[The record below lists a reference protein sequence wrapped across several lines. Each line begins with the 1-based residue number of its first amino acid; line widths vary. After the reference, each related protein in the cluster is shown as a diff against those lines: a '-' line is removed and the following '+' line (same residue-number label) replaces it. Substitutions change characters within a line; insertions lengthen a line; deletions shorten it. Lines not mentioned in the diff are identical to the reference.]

1 MTTLICA
8 GGSGTRVLEAVL
20 HLCAAGLGPS
30 DLRTFV
36 IDPDGSNGNVDKTR
50 KLVNRYQECH
60 EAFKTDK
67 ADDHPFFRTKVD
79 LLKSAQGLRVWSP
92 VDKTQ
97 KFKNLL
103 NYTDLSP
110 AQKDVVHLLLTDVEL
125 DMPMDVGFRGHPALG
140 AAALALLPLY
150 KDDPLW
156 SQFAEAIKLEVNE
169 RETRVV
175 IVGSVFGGTGAS
187 AIHPLVRYLRSLP
200 QINREKLK
208 VGAVALVPYFRFSA
222 SEAAAASG
230 HAQAEEAAKSEW
242 FALASRSAAE
252 YYEHL
257 RTQNDWDFDA
267 MYWLGDDTPV
277 RVDYCVGGPQQDN
290 PAHFVDLLAA
300 CACLDFSKSP
310 PGARACY
317 YSGPQETSDVPD
329 GNVLT
334 WDDIPMS
341 ALDKDTVRKRLHHFQ
356 LVGAAHLGFYGPLLN
371 DARLRGSPHC
381 VPWYF
386 DRFADG
392 TAELSSKDNQERVD
406 ALSTYFREN
415 YFPWWDQIHSAG
427 QDRMR
432 LLNRTAWLDG
442 DGMPLHIQMNRLGNL
457 LYPDAVARHGLG
469 PVDALFEG
477 VVRSAPGVAG
487 MTNPSSTYLS
497 MLSQAALELVEQ
509 ENRGSVVRGA

>member
-20 HLCAAGLGPS
+20 HMCAAGLGPS

-60 EAFKTDK
+60 EAFKTDG
-67 ADDHPFFRTKVD
+67 HPFFRTKVD

-150 KDDPLW
+150 KEDPLW
-156 SQFAEAIKLEVNE
+156 SQFAQAITSEVNE

-200 QINREKLK
+200 QINRDKLK

-222 SEAAAASG
+222 SEAAAAGG
-230 HAQAEEAAKSEW
+230 HVQAEEAAKSEW

-300 CACLDFSKSP
+300 CACLDFSSSP

-317 YSGPQETSDVPD
+317 YSGPQESGDVPD
-329 GNVLT
+329 GNVVT
-334 WDDIPMS
+334 WDDIPLS
-341 ALDKDTVRKRLHHFQ
+341 SLDRDTVRKKLHHFH

-386 DRFADG
+386 DRFSDG
-392 TAELSSKDNQERVD
+392 SAELSSKDNQERVD

-442 DGMPLHIQMNRLGNL
+442 DGRPLHIQMNRFGNL
-457 LYPDAVARHGLG
+457 LYPDAVARHGLN
-469 PVDALFEG
+469 PVDTLFEG
-477 VVRSAPGVAG
+477 VVRSAAGVAG
-487 MTNPSSTYLS
+487 APNPSSTYLS

-509 ENRGSVVRGA
+509 ENRGSIVRGA

>member
-60 EAFKTDK
+60 EAFKTDG
-67 ADDHPFFRTKVD
+67 HPFFRTKID

-97 KFKNLL
+97 KFKSLL
-103 NYTDLSP
+103 NYSDLSP
-110 AQKDVVHLLLTDVEL
+110 AQKDVVHLLLTESEL
-125 DMPMDVGFRGHPALG
+125 EMPMNVGFRGHPALG

-150 KDDPLW
+150 KQDPLW
-156 SQFAEAIKLEVNE
+156 SQFAQAITSEVNE
-169 RETRVV
+169 REARVV

-187 AIHPLVRYLRSLP
+187 TIHPLVRYLRSLP
-200 QINREKLK
+200 QINKDKLK

-222 SEAAAASG
+222 SEAAAEGGTAL
-230 HAQAEEAAKSEW
+230 AEEAAKSEW

-257 RTQNDWDFDA
+257 RTQDDWDFDA
-267 MYWLGDDTPV
+267 MYWLGDDTPL
-277 RVDYCVGGPQQDN
+277 RVDYCIGGPQQDN

-300 CACLDFSKSP
+300 CACLDFSASP
-310 PGARACY
+310 PTAKACY
-317 YSGPQETSDVPD
+317 YSGPEEAGDVPD
-329 GNVLT
+329 GNVLS

-341 ALDKDTVRKRLHHFQ
+341 ALDRDIVQERLHRFQ
-356 LVGAAHLGFYGPLLN
+356 LVGAAHLGFYGPLLR
-371 DARLRGSPHC
+371 DPRLGADPHC

-386 DRFADG
+386 DRFAG
-392 TAELSSKDNQERVD
+392 ASAELSSKENQDRVES
-406 ALSTYFREN
+406 LSVYFREN
-415 YFPWWDQIHSAG
+415 YFPWWDQIHSTEH
-427 QDRMR
+427 DRMR

-442 DGMPLHIQMNRLGNL
+442 NGKPLQIQMNRLGNL
-457 LYPDAVARHGLG
+457 LYPDAVARRGFN
-469 PVDALFEG
+469 PVDKLFDG
-477 VVRSAPGVAG
+477 VVRSAAGVAG
-487 MTNPSSTYLS
+487 TTNPSATYLA
-497 MLSQAALELVEQ
+497 MLSQAAAELVEQ
-509 ENRGSVVRGA
+509 ENSGSIKRGA